1 MNTEVLNVSGMT
13 CGGCV
18 SKVTKALQAIKG
30 VNDVNVSLVDGEAK
44 VQFDAS
50 LTSPAQLKS
59 AVQEAGYNVDAT
71 KHAPPQKSKGG
82 CCG

>member
-1 MNTEVLNVSGMT
+1 MKTEMLNVLGMT

-18 SKVTKALQAIKG
+18 SRVTKALKAING
-30 VNDVNVSLVDGEAK
+30 VDEVNVTLADGAAK
-44 VQFDAS
+44 VNFDAN

-59 AVQEAGYNVDAT
+59 AVQEAGYNVDDT
-71 KHAPPQKSKGG
+71 RPVPPQKSKGC